1 VTQCSE
7 ISPLLGAFEDGE
19 LEPHEMQ
26 EVARHLARCQMC
38 EKVLASYATVGRLL
52 RDTVAIPTLDAFGEA
67 VHARLEHL
75 RPPLITRIGRWFD
88 SLGERF
94 GTAAGFAVAMAT
106 AAVLTIVLATPLV
119 RDMNGANRQDITMA
133 SRESIGPDINA
144 SSPAT
149 LAAAGSEPG
158 TVISRLETSNPDVA
172 VWSEP
177 SQDTTVIWLPDQ
189 QP

>member
-52 RDTVAIPTLDAFGEA
+52 RDTVAIPTLDGFGEA

-106 AAVLTIVLATPLV
+106 AAVLTIVLVTPLV
-119 RDMNGANRQDITMA
+119 RNITGTGHRDLTIA
-133 SRESIGPDINA
+133 GRESGPNINA
-144 SSPAT
+144 SSPAI

-177 SQDTTVIWLPDQ
+177 SQGTTVIWLPDQ